1 MLTNQT
7 EILRE
12 WLTKAMD
19 LFGESGSFLS
29 LEDELYQTIFGISLT
44 QGDAPSDDINKG
56 DEMNGM

>member
-1 MLTNQT
+1 
-7 EILRE
+7 
-12 WLTKAMD
+12 MD